1 MARQFWKSLFAVLLG
16 VALLAPT
23 AAVAPAQDVGRIA
36 AVVNDQ
42 PITFIDLDTRLRLA
56 LLSAGLPVSE
66 EARQRFLPQ
75 VLRQLIDEKLQ
86 LAEARRAGV
95 TVSEADVN
103 AAIATIAGQNRLTP
117 EQLLGVLQRGG
128 VPPSALVDQITAQLA
143 WRALVRQRFIPQISI
158 SEADIDEILD
168 RLRSN
173 EGKPEYLLAEIF
185 LPVDQS
191 ASQAEVKTLADRI
204 VSEIR
209 RGAPFPAVA
218 RQFSQAA
225 GAQNGGDMGWV
236 LGGQLEPALDSVI
249 QGMSPGQVSAP
260 ILTLTGYHILF
271 LRDKRT
277 VTVGSTAPVVHL
289 YQLVVPV
296 PPNSPNS
303 QVQAVAAQVQSDF
316 GAVSGCEAFQA
327 RARQVG
333 VPGSID
339 AGQVPVS
346 RLPQEA
352 QTAISGLADGQIS
365 APTPVNGGVAVFM
378 VCERTDSGAVDRD
391 AIRNQIGEQRL
402 DIMQRRL
409 MRDLRAMAFIDMR
422 L

>member
-1 MARQFWKSLFAVLLG
+1 MAREFWKSLIAALLG
-16 VALLAPT
+16 VALLLPT
-23 AAVAPAQDVGRIA
+23 PSVSPAQDVGRIA

-42 PITFIDLDTRLRLA
+42 PITFVDLDTRLRLA
-56 LLSAGLPVSE
+56 LLSAGVPVTE

-86 LAEARRAGV
+86 LAEARKAGI

-103 AAIATIAGQNRLTP
+103 AAIQTIAGQNRMTG
-117 EQLLGVLQRGG
+117 EQLLSVLQRGG
-128 VPPSALVDQITAQLA
+128 VPPGALVDQITAQLA
-143 WRALVRQRFIPQISI
+143 WRGLIRQRFIPQISI
-158 SEADIDEILD
+158 SDADIDEILD
-168 RLRSN
+168 RLRLN
-173 EGKPEYLLAEIF
+173 EGKSEYLLAEIF

-191 ASQAEVKTLADRI
+191 SSQAEVKTLADRI

-225 GAQNGGDMGWV
+225 GAQGGGDMGWI
-236 LGGQLEPALDSVI
+236 LGGQLEPALDSAI
-249 QGMSPGQVSAP
+249 QSMSPGEVSAP
-260 ILTLTGYHILF
+260 ILTLTGYHILL
-271 LRDKRT
+271 LREKRT
-277 VTVGSTAPVVHL
+277 VTVGSTSPVVHL
-289 YQLVVPV
+289 FQLVVPV
-296 PPNSPNS
+296 PPNSPTT
-303 QVQAVAAQVQSDF
+303 QYEAVSRQVQSDF

-339 AGQVPVS
+339 AGQIPTA

-352 QTAISGLADGQIS
+352 QTAIGGLADGQIS
-365 APTPVNGGVAVFM
+365 APTRVGGGIAVFM